1 MENQNLRLFFVL
13 LSSVFFL
20 FAGEYGRITGKVVDK
35 ETGEPL
41 IGVEVTVNEINL
53 TVTTDEN
60 GEYIIPYI
68 KAAKYSLSMYF
79 LAYELTNYIDV
90 VVNTGHTTILNTQMS
105 PKHPIDDYYG
115 YVLRAKRPLIDFSQT
130 SSSQIITSEEIER
143 LPVTTIDE
151 IIKLQPEIIESDF
164 GLHLR
169 GGGYDEITYYL
180 DGITIMSPYYTG
192 WQHARINPL
201 AAEEISII
209 SSGYDAEYENALSGI
224 VNIITKQGGI
234 KTKGHFNYLADG
246 LFSGDKL
253 NFGYNFYDFSLG
265 GAIAKVS
272 QFRYFFSG
280 NFMQTDAFQE
290 ALYKIPSPRNDY
302 HLQGKVSF
310 LFPENRGNISI
321 FGFKSREQWVCWSPY
336 IEPGNNL
343 KYVETKPM
351 TRTKQWIGL
360 VSADYM
366 LTPRTLAS
374 LKIGM
379 THSDICYGNRD
390 YEWEQDNNRKWYDD
404 YRFKAEHLINGL
416 VEGEIPVIKEI
427 LVFGIPEYHEEYTS
441 LGVEALRHSPYGIEG
456 IFYIYGDY
464 PKWTYEC
471 NNELQVRFQTTQ
483 DIGKHNEIKAGA
495 DYSHYELEYF
505 NNDLFWSGNPHWDY
519 YKRAPYKFAGYIQD
533 KICFERLTVR
543 LGIRYDYFDPQAI
556 TFAEPN
562 DLINDS
568 IIKADAITNFSP
580 RLGFSLLATDRLRF
594 RFNYGHYFKI
604 PIFHYL
610 YTATDT
616 AVVRY
621 NVLIGG
627 ATIGNILL
635 KPQNTVAYEI
645 GFESQLTEDIAFGVT
660 AYFKNVHDLPAIR
673 EVMAFPMPYFQ
684 YFNVNERNVYGFEF
698 NMQKRITNI
707 WGVGITYILQ
717 QAEGTPTY
725 SYPDPYATDT
735 LAPLDFDQKHTIRI
749 TLDSKF
755 PNNFVIMPLRDFTSV
770 FVISS
775 NSGLPYTP
783 EDLAG
788 NQLDDI
794 NSVRMPGF
802 WNIDWKFNRRIRVGP
817 AKLVLTGL
825 INNLLNTKQTID
837 VYNTT
842 GSPDDHGY
850 PDPSISQFA
859 YVSMSSSR
867 YSPQADHDH
876 NGLITPVEMRDE
888 YIAARD
894 DLYKDPTNWK
904 NPFRFRIGIGI
915 EF

>member
-1 MENQNLRLFFVL
+1 MKTSKFALFFVL

-41 IGVEVTVNEINL
+41 IGAEVIVEGIDLCVK
-53 TVTTDEN
+53 TDER
-60 GEYIIPYI
+60 GEYNISFIRSGTYNII
-68 KAAKYSLSMYF
+68 ATFLSYGPIR
-79 LAYELTNYIDV
+79 YTHV
-90 VVNTGHTTILNTQMS
+90 VVIADRTTTINFSTRPVILGVYA
-105 PKHPIDDYYG
+105 K
-115 YVLRAKRPLIDFSQT
+115 LERAPRKPLIDFSQT
-130 SSSQIITSEEIER
+130 SSSQTIISDEIER

-169 GGGYDEITYYL
+169 GGGYDEISYYL

-192 WQHARINPL
+192 WQHARINPS
-201 AAEEISII
+201 AVEEISII

-224 VNIITKQGGI
+224 VNIITKQGET
-234 KTKGHFNYLADG
+234 KTKGHFHYLTDG

-265 GAIAKVS
+265 GPIPKVS
-272 QFRYFFSG
+272 QVRYFFSG
-280 NFMQTDAFQE
+280 DFMLTDAFQK
-290 ALYKIPSPRNDY
+290 ALYKIPSPRDDF
-302 HLQGKVSF
+302 HLQGKISF
-310 LFPENRGNISI
+310 LFPENRGNISV
-321 FGFKSREQWVCWSPY
+321 FGFKSREQWVRWSPY
-336 IEPGNNL
+336 TESGNNL
-343 KYVETKPM
+343 KYFDNRPM
-351 TRTKQWIGL
+351 TRTKQWIGI
-360 VSADYM
+360 VSADYV

-374 LKIGM
+374 VKIGM

-404 YRFKAEHLINGL
+404 YRFKAEHLINYL
-416 VEGEIPVIKEI
+416 VEGELPVRNVLIDS
-427 LVFGIPEYHEEYTS
+427 VMQYHKEYTKRD
-441 LGVEALRHSPYGIEG
+441 VEALRHSPYGIEG
-456 IFYIYGDY
+456 IFYTYGDY

-483 DIGKHNEIKAGA
+483 DIGKHNKMKAGA

-505 NNDLFWSGNPHWDY
+505 NNDLPWWSNPHWDY
-519 YKRAPYKFAGYIQD
+519 YQGTPYKFAGYIQD
-533 KICFERLTVR
+533 KICFKRLTVR
-543 LGIRYDYFDPQAI
+543 LGIRYDYFNPQTI
-556 TFAEPN
+556 TFAEPI
-562 DLINDS
+562 DFINDS

-594 RFNYGHYFKI
+594 CFNYGHYFQV
-604 PIFHYL
+604 PTFHYL
-610 YTATDT
+610 YTVTDT
-616 AVVRY
+616 AVVRH
-621 NVLIGG
+621 NLVIGG

-635 KPQNTVAYEI
+635 KPQNTVVYEM
-645 GFESQLTEDIAFGVT
+645 GFESQLTEDIIFGFT

-673 EVMAFPMPYFQ
+673 EVMASPMPYFQ

-725 SYPDPYATDT
+725 SYPDPYATVT
-735 LAPLDFDQKHTIRI
+735 LAPLDFDQKHTINI

-755 PNNFVIMPLRDFTSV
+755 PNNYAITPLQDFTSV
-770 FVISS
+770 FIISS
-775 NSGLPYTP
+775 SSGHPYTP
-783 EDLAG
+783 EDLVG
-788 NQLDDI
+788 NQLGDV
-794 NSVRMPGF
+794 NSMRMSGF
-802 WNIDWKFNRRIRVGP
+802 WNIDWKFNRRIRIGS
-817 AKLVLTGL
+817 AKLVLSGL
-825 INNLLNTKQTID
+825 INNLLDTKQIID

-850 PDPSISQFA
+850 PDPSLSQFG
-859 YVSMSSSR
+859 SISISSSR

-894 DLYKDPTNWK
+894 DLYEDPTNWK

>member
-1 MENQNLRLFFVL
+1 MKTSKFTVFFVL

-41 IGVEVTVNEINL
+41 IEAEVTVNEINL

-60 GEYIIPYI
+60 GEYIVPFLKPGTYTIHIVFVSYDIYEYTNVRVNADQTTVLDVAMRPHVI
-68 KAAKYSLSMYF
+68 NGMYH
-79 LAYELTNYIDV
+79 V
-90 VVNTGHTTILNTQMS
+90 LNMKDQ
-105 PKHPIDDYYG
+105 
-115 YVLRAKRPLIDFSQT
+115 LIDFSQT
-130 SSSQIITSEEIER
+130 SSSQTIISEEIER

-192 WQHARINPL
+192 WQHARINPS
-201 AAEEISII
+201 AVEEISII
-209 SSGYDAEYENALSGI
+209 SSGYDAEYGDVFSGI
-224 VNIITKQGGI
+224 VNIITKQGGV
-234 KTKGHFNYLADG
+234 KTKGHFNYLTDG
-246 LFSGDKL
+246 LFPGDKL
-253 NFGYNFYDFSLG
+253 NFGYDFYDFSLG
-265 GAIAKVS
+265 GPIPKVS
-272 QFRYFFSG
+272 QIRYFFSG
-280 NFMQTDAFQE
+280 NIMQTDAFQE
-290 ALYKIPSPRNDY
+290 ALYKIPSPRNDF

-310 LFPENRGNISI
+310 LFPENKGSISI
-321 FGFKSREQWVCWSPY
+321 LGYKSREQWVCWSPY
-336 IEPGNNL
+336 TEPGNNL
-343 KYVETKPM
+343 KYVENRPM

-360 VSADYM
+360 VSVDYM
-366 LTPRTLAS
+366 LTTKTLTS

-390 YEWEQDNNRKWYDD
+390 YEWEQENNRKWYDD
-404 YRFKAEHLINGL
+404 YRLKAEHLIDYL
-416 VEGEIPVIKEI
+416 VEDEIPVREI
-427 LVFGIPEYHEEYTS
+427 LVSSIPQYHEEYTS
-441 LGVEALRHSPYGIEG
+441 IGVEALRHSPYGIEG
-456 IFYIYGDY
+456 IFYTYGDY

-483 DIGKHNEIKAGA
+483 DIGKHNKIKAGA

-505 NNDLFWSGNPHWDY
+505 NTDLPWWSNPHWDY
-519 YKRAPYKFAGYIQD
+519 YQGTPYKFAGYIQD
-533 KICFERLTVR
+533 KICFKHLTVR
-543 LGIRYDYFDPQAI
+543 LGIRYDYFNPQTI
-556 TFAEPN
+556 TFAEPI
-562 DLINDS
+562 DFINDS

-580 RLGFSLLATDRLRF
+580 RLGFSLLVTDRLKF
-594 RFNYGHYFKI
+594 RFNYGHYFQL
-604 PIFHYL
+604 PTFHYL
-610 YTATDT
+610 YTVTDT
-616 AVVRY
+616 TVVRH
-621 NVLIGG
+621 NLLIGG
-627 ATIGNILL
+627 ATLGNIFL
-635 KPQNTVAYEI
+635 KPQNIIAYEM
-645 GFESQLTEDIAFGVT
+645 GFESQLFKNIIFGFT
-660 AYFKNVHDLPAIR
+660 AYFKNVHDLPEIR
-673 EVMAFPMPYFQ
+673 EVMAIPMSYFQ

-725 SYPDPYATDT
+725 SYPDPYMTVT
-735 LAPLDFDQKHTIRI
+735 FAPLDFDQKHTINI

-755 PNNFVIMPLRDFTSV
+755 PNNFVIMPLQDFTSV

-788 NQLDDI
+788 NQLGDV
-794 NSVRMPGF
+794 NSMRMPGF
-802 WNIDWKFNRRIRVGP
+802 WNIDWKFSRGIRIGP

-825 INNLLNTKQTID
+825 INNLLNTKQITD

-850 PDPSISQFA
+850 PDPPLSQFGSISI
-859 YVSMSSSR
+859 SSSR

-876 NGLITPVEMRDE
+876 NGLITPVEKRDD

-904 NPFRFRIGIGI
+904 NPFRFRLGIGI